1 MKTFNKTLIAAA
13 TLTAFGLA
21 AAPAAVAL
29 DASASV
35 STSYLF
41 RGAEQGAGDAA
52 LAVDLSDSAMGV
64 TYGVWVSSGAL
75 VTEHDYYASYAGS
88 VGEIGYELGYV
99 DYNYGRF
106 AGVDLG
112 LDMDETYVSLSY
124 GPLSV
129 AQYEDSGST
138 ADYTVVSYEAGAY
151 SVSYGEITDAAGEN
165 TNHTDVSYSVNDSLS
180 LTVSDADNSDVVFV
194 ATYSLPF

>member
-35 STSYLF
+35 ATSYLW
-41 RGAEQGAGDAA
+41 RGAEQGTGDAA

-64 TYGVWVSSGAL
+64 TYGVWISSGAGS
-75 VTEHDYYASYAGS
+75 TEHDYYASYAGS
-88 VGEIGYELGYV
+88 VGEIGYELGLV
-99 DYNYGRF
+99 DYNYQD
-106 AGVDLG
+106 AAD
-112 LDMDETYVSLSY
+112 DAEETYVSLSY

-129 AQYEDSGST
+129 SQFENSGDTS
-138 ADYTVVSYEAGAY
+138 DYTVVSYEAGAY
-151 SVSYGEITDAAGEN
+151 TVAYGESTSTAGAN

>member
-35 STSYLF
+35 ATSYLW
-41 RGAEQGAGDAA
+41 RGAEQGSGDAA

-64 TYGVWVSSGAL
+64 TYGVWISSGAGT
-75 VTEHDYYASYAGS
+75 TEHDYYASYAGS
-88 VGEIGYELGYV
+88 VGEIGYELGLV
-99 DYNYGRF
+99 DYNYQN
-106 AGVDLG
+106 AAD
-112 LDMDETYVSLSY
+112 DAEETYVSLSY

-129 AQYEDSGST
+129 SQFENSGN
-138 ADYTVVSYEAGAY
+138 ADDYTVVSYEAGAY
-151 SVSYGEITDAAGEN
+151 SVAYGEITTAGVN

-180 LTVSDADNSDVVFV
+180 LTLSDSDAAEDVVFV

>member
-35 STSYLF
+35 ATSYLW
-41 RGAEQGAGDAA
+41 RGAEQGTGDAA

-64 TYGVWVSSGAL
+64 TYGVWISSGAGS
-75 VTEHDYYASYAGS
+75 TEHDYYASYAGS
-88 VGEIGYELGYV
+88 VGEIGYELGLV
-99 DYNYGRF
+99 DYNYQN
-106 AGVDLG
+106 AAD
-112 LDMDETYVSLSY
+112 DMEETYVSLSY

-129 AQYEDSGST
+129 SQFENSGD
-138 ADYTVVSYEAGAY
+138 ADDYTVVSYEAGAY
-151 SVSYGEITDAAGEN
+151 SVAYGEITTAGVN

-180 LTVSDADNSDVVFV
+180 LTLSDSDAAEDVVFV

>member
-35 STSYLF
+35 ATSYLW
-41 RGAEQGAGDAA
+41 RGAEQGTGDAA

-64 TYGVWVSSGAL
+64 TYGVWISSGAGT
-75 VTEHDYYASYAGS
+75 TEHDYYASYAGS
-88 VGEIGYELGYV
+88 VGEIGYELGLV
-99 DYNYGRF
+99 DYNYQD
-106 AGVDLG
+106 AGAS
-112 LDMDETYVSLSY
+112 DMEETYVSLSY

-129 AQYEDSGST
+129 SQFENSGN
-138 ADYTVVSYEAGAY
+138 ADDYTVVSYEAGAY
-151 SVSYGEITDAAGEN
+151 SVAYGEITTAGVN
-165 TNHTDVSYSVNDSLS
+165 TSHTDVSYSVNDSLS
-180 LTVSDADNSDVVFV
+180 LTLSDSDAAEDVIFV

>member
-35 STSYLF
+35 ATSYLF
-41 RGAEQGAGDAA
+41 RGVEQSDAGDAA
-52 LAVDLSDSAMGV
+52 LAVDLSDSTMGV
-64 TYGVWVSSGAL
+64 TYGVWISSGAG
-75 VTEHDYYASYAGS
+75 VNGTEHDYYASYAGS
-88 VGEIGYELGYV
+88 VGEIGYELGLV
-99 DYNYGRF
+99 DYNYA
-106 AGVDLG
+106 AGEDSE
-112 LDMDETYVSLSY
+112 ETYVSLSY

-129 AQYEDSGST
+129 SQFENSGDTS
-138 ADYTVVSYEAGAY
+138 DYTVVSYEAGAY
-151 SVSYGEITDAAGEN
+151 TVAYGESTSNAGVN

>member
-35 STSYLF
+35 ATSYLW
-41 RGAEQGAGDAA
+41 RGAEQGTGDAA

-64 TYGVWVSSGAL
+64 TYGVWISSGAGT
-75 VTEHDYYASYAGS
+75 TEHDYYASYAGS
-88 VGEIGYELGYV
+88 VGEIGYELGLV
-99 DYNYGRF
+99 DYNYQN
-106 AGVDLG
+106 AAD
-112 LDMDETYVSLSY
+112 DAEETYVSLSY

-129 AQYEDSGST
+129 SQFENSGDTS
-138 ADYTVVSYEAGAY
+138 DYTVVSYEAGAY
-151 SVSYGEITDAAGEN
+151 TVAYGESTGTDGAN

>member
-35 STSYLF
+35 ASSYLF
-41 RGAEQGAGDAA
+41 RGDELGYGDTS
-52 LAVDLSDSAMGV
+52 LSVDLSDSAMGV
-64 TYGVWVSSGAL
+64 NYGVVVTSGASFG
-75 VTEHDYYASYAGS
+75 TETDYYASYAGS
-88 VGEIGYELGYV
+88 VGEIGYELGLV
-99 DYNYGRF
+99 DYNF
-106 AGVDLG
+106 PNSDFNADTE
-112 LDMDETYVSLSY
+112 ETYVALSY

-129 AQYEDSGST
+129 AQYENSNNAD
-138 ADYTVVSYEAGAY
+138 DYTVVSYVAGAY
-151 SVSYGEITDAAGEN
+151 SLAYGETSMEGGN

-180 LTVSDADNSDVVFV
+180 FTVSDSDSSEDLIFV